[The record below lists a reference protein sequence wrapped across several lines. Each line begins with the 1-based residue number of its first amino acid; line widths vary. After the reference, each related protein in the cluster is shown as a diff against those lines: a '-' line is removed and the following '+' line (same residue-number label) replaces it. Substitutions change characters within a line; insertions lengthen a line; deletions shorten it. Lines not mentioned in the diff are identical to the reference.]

1 MEKHDQESAV
11 AEGGR
16 RATGGGRFSVG
27 RKSAVVMCLLR
38 GEDLDQRNRDVRY
51 HVRSPNLARED
62 RSLEASMLRVERT
75 TQERVRGLASPFG
88 HHEAGCKS
96 SVDTSGRLRCCL
108 FGGG

>member
-38 GEDLDQRNRDVRY
+38 GEDLESGSREWRITAARR
-51 HVRSPNLARED
+51 RSAR
-62 RSLEASMLRVERT
+62 
-75 TQERVRGLASPFG
+75 
-88 HHEAGCKS
+88 
-96 SVDTSGRLRCCL
+96 SVSGRGP
-108 FGGG
+108 GGPEERATDARG